1 MGCFVLFCAAII
13 TDSFAVCKKLIPLGL
28 YDRSADLPQPHLRD
42 VAGGDAQGVDC
53 GRCVEFV
60 NMGEFVSGEIIVCP
74 QAQPG
79 HQHIGHTDLQ
89 RVPVENLKV
98 QIVQFLQQAVLP
110 TLPQVLQVVRDVVC
124 HGIVAGRA
132 HGVRKIF
139 FFGQVAEG
147 GF

>member
-13 TDSFAVCKKLIPLGL
+13 TDSRAVCKKLIPLSL
-28 YDRSADLPQPHLRD
+28 HDRSADLPQPHLRD
-42 VAGGDAQGVDC
+42 VAGGDAQGIDGG
-53 GRCVEFV
+53 GRVEFINV
-60 NMGEFVSGEIIVCP
+60 GKLIGRKIIVCP

-79 HQHIGHTDLQ
+79 HQHIGHADLQ
-89 RVPVENLKV
+89 RIPVEYLKV

-132 HGVRKIF
+132 HGVRQIF